1 MEENMEE
8 KMKNKIYISCLL
20 KDNMIVDYKISSNLK
35 EYPHDYYK
43 DFYHAGVSM
52 DNCDELY
59 EVKWCSVEIDEDLNK
74 NEFNSFIFEIF
85 AREFFKN
92 WKIHPEHWGFAA
104 Y

>member
-1 MEENMEE
+1 MGDK

-35 EYPHDYYK
+35 QYPHDYYK
-43 DFYHAGVSM
+43 DFFYADVSM

-59 EVKWCSVEIDEDLNK
+59 EVKWCSVEVDEELNK

-92 WKIHPEHWGFAA
+92 WKIHPEHWGTAA